1 MGIRNII
8 VLPYDKK
15 WKQDFLDIESEL
27 RVALGNLALSIE
39 HVGSTSVEGL
49 SAKPIIDIDVVVQPG
64 DVDAAIKALAAIGYN
79 HEGNLGIEGREAF
92 NYSGKE
98 HLREH
103 HLYVCPEDSPE
114 LKRHLAFRD
123 YLRSHKEAV
132 EEYSKIKLE
141 AAALYPHDID
151 GYIKHKSLVI
161 EKIYFDIYKKKIGTG
176 AQAEVFL
183 YDGFAYKVYRP
194 GYPAEWIAF
203 EKEQQA
209 TVNKAGLCPVKYYET
224 GDSHVIKM
232 DFVDGITLE
241 KRMNYLNGSGDAN
254 ESGNVCGDENKEE
267 HGYMAAVRDDSLFT
281 NTLVNTLEDGFNLLV
296 EAFRFVHN
304 AAVREVAIPRL
315 IETAGIGM
323 SEEEKNQVI
332 PIIQRLSEKYP
343 SCICHLDMHFLN
355 IMLLRNK
362 NEYTII
368 DWMNARLAPAVFDY
382 ARTYVI
388 FVEFAKEV
396 SEIYRQLIWPD
407 IQALGISE
415 EDFYAAVEACT
426 VIRKQEKK

>member
-15 WKQDFLDIESEL
+15 WKQDFLEIESEL
-27 RVALGNLALSIE
+27 RVALGKLALSIE

-98 HLREH
+98 HFREH

-151 GYIKHKSLVI
+151 GYIKHKSSVI
-161 EKIYFDIYKKKIGTG
+161 EKIYFNIYKKKIGTG

-209 TVNKAGLCPVKYYET
+209 VVNKAGLCPVKYYET

-241 KRMNYLNGSGDAN
+241 KRMNYLNGS
-254 ESGNVCGDENKEE
+254 
-267 HGYMAAVRDDSLFT
+267 RDVAGSDSLFT

-296 EAFRFVHN
+296 QAFRFVHN

-315 IETAGIGM
+315 IDTAAIGM

-343 SCICHLDMHFLN
+343 YCVCHLDMHFLN

>member
-27 RVALGNLALSIE
+27 RAALGKMALSIE

-114 LKRHLAFRD
+114 LKRHLALRD

-151 GYIKHKSLVI
+151 GYIKHKSSVI

-209 TVNKAGLCPVKYYET
+209 AVNKAGLCPVKYYET

-241 KRMNYLNGSGDAN
+241 KRMNYLNGS
-254 ESGNVCGDENKEE
+254 
-267 HGYMAAVRDDSLFT
+267 RDVAGSDSLFT

-315 IETAGIGM
+315 IETAAIGM

-343 SCICHLDMHFLN
+343 SCVCHLDMHFLN

-407 IQALGISE
+407 IQTLGISE